1 MLTKRQKEIL
11 QFIGQFYSQYGYS
24 PTLKEIADYFGLSA
38 VSTIHEHI
46 EKLVKEGYLIRTGR
60 GKIRINREKLFEE
73 EPLKFPFYGNIAAGR
88 PIEIEQDI
96 FEYVDLTDLIQ
107 CDNCYALKVKGNSMI
122 DEHIMDGDIIIVENR
137 KDVLNGEVAVVLI
150 DGEEA
155 TLKKFYLLDN
165 GMVKLVPA
173 NEELEPMYYEADR
186 VQIQGVVKGIIR
198 SYRGLKRRF

>member
-11 QFIGQFYSQYGYS
+11 QFIGQFHSQYGYS

-60 GKIRINREKLFEE
+60 GKIRINREKFFEE

-186 VQIQGVVKGIIR
+186 VQVQGVVKGIIR